1 MLGDQVPVT
10 IPAVELTQ
18 RIARCVGIYETN
30 RGGDEPAPQE
40 SALDT
45 VAGIHASMATIE
57 QATMGYAVDA
67 FGRFG
72 ALRAA
77 ASPPLGAPEIGAA
90 SACCQAVATLLSAV
104 VSAHDQGTEP
114 DIFIGS
120 HQPAIAATAL
130 QEADVRTMFRGADLK
145 RLIDGLHGQVAAGEM
160 TLDQA
165 VASIP
170 AADALGLRPGTLRSY
185 IRTPRN
191 WGENAA
197 AWQRKAVR
205 ATSGSVGMRI
215 ETVAVS
221 NNGTALAIP
230 VIGRRVDHALAQT
243 PSLTEREVVVT
254 VAQQNNPNEPGYGE
268 NVYAIYSRLYPPL
281 IA

>member
-1 MLGDQVPVT
+1 MPIS
-10 IPAVELTQ
+10 IPAAELTT

-30 RGGDEPAPQE
+30 RSGDEPAPQE

-67 FGRFG
+67 FARFA
-72 ALRAA
+72 ALRAV
-77 ASPPLGAPEIGAA
+77 ASPPLASADIGAA
-90 SACCQAVATLLSAV
+90 SACCRAVSTLLAAVAA
-104 VSAHDQGTEP
+104 AHDQGTDP
-114 DIFIGS
+114 DTFITN
-120 HQPAIAATAL
+120 HQAAIAATAL
-130 QEADVRTMFRGADLK
+130 QPTDVRMMFRAVDLK
-145 RLIDGLHGQVAAGEM
+145 EVIDDLHDKVAAGQT

-165 VASIP
+165 VASVP
-170 AADALGLRPGTLRSY
+170 ATDALGLRPGSLRSY

-205 ATSGSVGMRI
+205 AMPGNVGLRI

-221 NNGTALAIP
+221 NHGTALAIP
-230 VIGRRVDHALAQT
+230 VIGDRVDRALAQT
-243 PSLTEREVVVT
+243 PPLTESEIVVT
-254 VAQQNNPNEPGYGE
+254 VAQQNNPNEPGYGD
-268 NVYAIYSRLYPPL
+268 NVYVIYVRLYPPA

>member
-1 MLGDQVPVT
+1 MPVT

-30 RGGDEPAPQE
+30 RGGDQPAPQE

-67 FGRFG
+67 FARFA

-77 ASPPLGAPEIGAA
+77 ASPALTSAEVASS
-90 SACCQAVATLLSAV
+90 SACCRAVSTLLSAV
-104 VSAHDQGTEP
+104 AAAHDQSTEA
-114 DIFIGS
+114 DIFIAN
-120 HQPAIAATAL
+120 HQAAIAATAL
-130 QEADVRTMFRGADLK
+130 QETDIRTMFRGADLK
-145 RLIDGLHGQVAAGEM
+145 RVIDGLHEQVAAGET

-170 AADALGLRPGTLRSY
+170 AADALGLRPGSLRSY

-205 ATSGSVGMRI
+205 ALPGSVGLRI
-215 ETVAVS
+215 ETVSVS
-221 NNGTALAIP
+221 NHGTALAIP
-230 VIGRRVDHALAQT
+230 MIGSRVDRAFAQT
-243 PSLTEREVVVT
+243 PPLTESEIVVT

-268 NVYAIYSRLYPPL
+268 NVYTIYSRLYPPL